1 MTAGGEAA
9 AASSPDAVQALGE
22 QLRACGYL
30 DHSLPAAL
38 DAPETLATFAVLFGL
53 GQPVPASA
61 LDGVD
66 AAALEA
72 EGLLERDGERVRAR
86 LAITGWNG
94 LLMARDGGDPS
105 PGPDI
110 VPGPSHSAQTL
121 AHLTIRRSGERV
133 LDLGCGC
140 GPQALLA
147 AQHAQHVVAT
157 DLNPRAAAF
166 TQLSARLNGFGSVET
181 RVGDL
186 FEPVDGERFGLV
198 VSNPPYVVS
207 PDTDLLYRD
216 SGLAPGELCR
226 RIIAAAGEHLDE
238 GGVAS
243 VLCSWGTGA
252 ESEGVD
258 VLREWVAGTG
268 CDACVL
274 TYGPQEVVEY
284 AARWTGL
291 SAATEGAGAQADAMS
306 RWLRFYAEA
315 GIEAIWFAALV
326 LRRRSGAG
334 NWFTSFDVERAP
346 QQSGAAQLERMFAA
360 QDTLAG
366 RPDDVLLD
374 LPLFPAAHHR
384 LVHAVEWTGQR
395 YEFADIRMLLKDDV
409 GIDGMIDSVAVNVV
423 LGLDGRPVREV
434 VGAVAPQ
441 LGIDPAELAAA
452 SLPSLRRLYERG
464 FLSPAAAE
472 STI

>member
-1 MTAGGEAA
+1 MRE
-9 AASSPDAVQALGE
+9 LGE
-22 QLRACGYL
+22 RLRACGYL

-61 LDGVD
+61 LAGVD
-66 AAALEA
+66 TAALEA
-72 EGLLERDGERVRAR
+72 EGLLEREGERVRAR
-86 LAITGWNG
+86 LAITVWNG
-94 LLMARDGGDPS
+94 LLMARDAGGGT
-105 PGPDI
+105 PGPDV

-147 AQHAQHVVAT
+147 AGHAQRVVAT
-157 DLNPRAAAF
+157 DLNPRAVAF

-186 FEPVDGERFGLV
+186 FEPVVGERFGLV

-207 PDTDLLYRD
+207 PDADLLYRD

-243 VLCSWGTGA
+243 VLCSWGTSAG
-252 ESEGVD
+252 SKGGD
-258 VLREWVAGTG
+258 VLRDWVAGTG
-268 CDACVL
+268 CDACVV
-274 TYGPQEVVEY
+274 TYGAQDVVEY

-291 SAATEGAGAQADAMS
+291 SAGTDGAAARADAMS
-306 RWLRFYAEA
+306 RWLRFYADA

-326 LRRRSGAG
+326 LRRRSGVE
-334 NWFTSFDVERAP
+334 NWFTSLEVERAP
-346 QQSGAAQLERMFAA
+346 QQSGTAQLERIFAA

-366 RPDDVLLD
+366 QPDDVLLD
-374 LPLFPAAHHR
+374 LPLVPAARHR
-384 LVHAVEWTGQR
+384 LMHAVEWTGQR
-395 YEFADIRMLLKDDV
+395 YEFADIRMMLKDDV
-409 GIDGMIDSVAVNVV
+409 GIDGVIDSVAVNVV
-423 LGLDGRPVREV
+423 LGLDGRTVREV
-434 VGAVAPQ
+434 VGTVAPQ
-441 LGIDPAELAAA
+441 LGMDPAELAAG
-452 SLPSLRRLYERG
+452 SLPSVRGLYERG
-464 FLSPAAAE
+464 FLSPAA
-472 STI
+472 SVP